1 MRARQARGRVLSEEA
16 RVSGGWVIGVMVEA
30 AGQTAQRHYFA
41 VGHDDR
47 AKAEWTAVDWAL
59 REGAVASSPVG
70 GQEPVQALRRI
81 PPQKMGALGLKPGE
95 VRPLGWRH
103 PRRWL
108 S

>member
-1 MRARQARGRVLSEEA
+1 M
-16 RVSGGWVIGVMVEA
+16 SGGWVIGVMVEQG
-30 AGQTAQRHYFA
+30 GQPAQRHYFA

-59 REGAVASSPVG
+59 REGQVASSPVG
-70 GQEPVQALRRI
+70 GQEPVEALRRLT
-81 PPQKMGALGLKPGE
+81 PQRMISLGLKAGE

>member
-1 MRARQARGRVLSEEA
+1 M
-16 RVSGGWVIGVMVEA
+16 IGVMVEQP
-30 AGQTAQRHYFA
+30 GQAAQRHYFA
-41 VGHDDR
+41 VGHEDR

-59 REGAVASSPVG
+59 REGQVAASPVG
-70 GQEPVQALRRI
+70 GLEPVEALRQL
-81 PPQKMGALGLKPGE
+81 PPSRMAALGLKAGE

>member
-1 MRARQARGRVLSEEA
+1 MA
-16 RVSGGWVIGVMVEA
+16 GWVIGVMVEHPDVRQA
-30 AGQTAQRHYFA
+30 VRHYFA

-59 REGAVASSPVG
+59 REGRVAASPVA
-70 GQEPVQALRRI
+70 GQEPVQALRELT
-81 PPQKMGALGLKPGE
+81 PTLMAKLGLKPGE
-95 VRPLGWRH
+95 VRALGWRH